1 MRHQG
6 GGEGGDMWS
15 QDKARQAAEFMWRGL
30 VERRK
35 YQNLP
40 DELAPGSA
48 DQAYD
53 AQEAFHALAS
63 KSHGPIAG
71 MKIATTTKVMQRLMG
86 IDHPCGGAIFAKR
99 IHAAP
104 ARIRLADH
112 MHLVAECEIA
122 VRLGA
127 DLARAGND
135 VEPAEAM
142 RAVADVAPA
151 FELIEDR
158 NAVYTETRAWSLV
171 ADNSWNAGIVVGDW
185 VRFDPSIDTA
195 GLEGV
200 LTIDGAERGR
210 GKPDDPFGALA
221 WLANLA
227 RHRNRPL
234 RAGMIVITGS
244 LIATFPLTAGS
255 DVVFELPPWGNT
267 RMRVE

>member
-1 MRHQG
+1 
-6 GGEGGDMWS
+6 MWS
-15 QDKARQAAEFMWRGL
+15 PDKARRAAEFMWRGL
-30 VERRK
+30 AERRR

-40 DELAPGSA
+40 DDLTPESA

-63 KSHGPIAG
+63 ERLGPIAG

-99 IHAAP
+99 IHASP
-104 ARIRLADH
+104 ARINLADH

-127 DLARAGND
+127 DLARGGND
-135 VEPAEAM
+135 IERAEAM

-158 NAVYTETRAWSLV
+158 HAVYTETRAWSLV

-185 VRFDPSIDTA
+185 KRFDPSTDLA
-195 GLEGV
+195 ALEGV

-227 RHRNRPL
+227 RHRKRPL
-234 RAGMIVITGS
+234 RAGMVVITGS
-244 LIATFPLTAGS
+244 LIATFPLTANTE
-255 DVVFELPPWGNT
+255 VAFELAPWGRT
-267 RMRVE
+267 VMRIA

>member
-1 MRHQG
+1 
-6 GGEGGDMWS
+6 MWS
-15 QDKARQAAEFMWRGL
+15 EDKARLAAEFMWRGL
-30 VERRK
+30 VERRR

-40 DELAPGSA
+40 DELTPASA
-48 DQAYD
+48 GEAYD

-63 KSHGPIAG
+63 ERFGPIAG

-86 IDHPCGGAIFAKR
+86 IDHPCGGAIFARR
-99 IHAAP
+99 IHASP
-104 ARIRLADH
+104 AQISLAEH

-127 DLARAGND
+127 DLGRAGND
-135 VEPAEAM
+135 IERAEAM
-142 RAVADVAPA
+142 RAVADVAPV

-185 VRFDPSIDTA
+185 QRFDPSVDLA
-195 GLEGV
+195 ALEGV

-210 GKPDDPFGALA
+210 GRPDDPFGALA

-227 RHRNRPL
+227 RQRQRPL
-234 RAGMIVITGS
+234 RAGMVVITGS
-244 LIATFPLTAGS
+244 IIATFPLEAGAA
-255 DVVFELPPWGNT
+255 VVFELAPWGRT
-267 RMRVE
+267 EMRIA